1 MASSTPPMAPPPA
14 QPAPGAPAPKK
25 GTSPLVWIL
34 AGCGGLIV
42 IAVLVVLVGGY
53 FVAHKVKGYV
63 ETAEK
68 NPALAAAKIA
78 VAVNPDLE
86 IVSEDDEAGTLT
98 IRDKKSGEE
107 ITMNAEDIKQGRLKF
122 KNKKGEE
129 VTFEGSGESGKEGF
143 KVKSGKGS
151 LTFGNVEAEA
161 PPSWVPAYPGA
172 KVMASSREKTDEG
185 FTGTYSFQT
194 GDSADSVLA
203 YYEKELKKAGLDVER
218 TSSGEMSGLG
228 TINARGGDGKQ
239 TVNVVVTRV
248 AEMTQVMVQYAA
260 GEGASE

>member
-14 QPAPGAPAPKK
+14 QPAAGAPAPKK

-34 AGCGGLIV
+34 AGCGGLI
-42 IAVLVVLVGGY
+42 IIVGIIFAGLTYWGY
-53 FVAHKVKGYV
+53 HKVKGYV

-107 ITMNAEDIKQGRLKF
+107 ITMNAEDIKEGRLKF
-122 KNKKGEE
+122 KNEKGEE
-129 VTFEGSGESGKEGF
+129 VTFEGSGETGKEGF
-143 KVKSGKGS
+143 KIKTDKG
-151 LTFGNVEAEA
+151 TMAFGNTAGEA
-161 PPSWVPAYPGA
+161 PPSWVPSYPGA
-172 KVMASSREKTDEG
+172 KVMASSREETDEG

-194 GDSADSVLA
+194 GDSGDAVLA
-203 YYEKELKKAGLDVER
+203 HFEKELKNAGFDVER
-218 TSSGEMSGLG
+218 TSTGAMSGLG
-228 TINARGGDGKQ
+228 TINARRGDGQ
-239 TVNVVVTRV
+239 HTVNVVVTSV
-248 AEMTQVMVQYAA
+248 ADMTQVVVQYAS
-260 GEGASE
+260 GEGGKE